1 MSDYIEQISTK
12 TAVSAQP
19 SRQKP
24 EFSRPLLGSL
34 VGPTWVWLVLFML
47 LPLLLLLLMTFRTEA
62 FNWQSW
68 EFTLKNYRQFIDT
81 PSYHRLLL
89 RSFGMAFVV
98 AVLSVI
104 SAYPVAYFV
113 AFHAGR
119 WRNILIT
126 LLIIPAMSSF
136 LLRVLAWRIILGSSG
151 FLSTFL
157 LWAGVMDE
165 SAPVLLYTPT
175 AVIIT
180 LVYVWLPYAA
190 LPIAVALNQIEPKLL
205 EAAADLGAKPLASFL
220 RVTLPLSLP
229 GVLAAFLFVFIPTL
243 GEYVTPALVGG
254 PEGVM
259 IGNIIWD
266 QFSRALNWPMGAL
279 LSLSIL
285 LIILIPAG
293 IVSLASKRSNQ
304 EAVPAYE

>member
-1 MSDYIEQISTK
+1 VSHFADQVTQPASAIRPAEENDST
-12 TAVSAQP
+12 
-19 SRQKP
+19 SRT
-24 EFSRPLLGSL
+24 LLGGL
-34 VGPTWVWLVLFML
+34 VGPTWIWLVLFML
-47 LPLLLLLLMTFRTEA
+47 LPLLLMFLMTFRTDA
-62 FNWQSW
+62 FNWSSW
-68 EFTLKNYRQFIDT
+68 EFTLENYRRFIET

-89 RSFGMAFVV
+89 RSVWLAFVV
-98 AVLSVI
+98 AALSI
-104 SAYPVAYFV
+104 IMAYPVAYFV

-119 WRNILIT
+119 WRNLLIT

-157 LWAGVMDE
+157 LSMGLIDE
-165 SAPVLLYTPT
+165 RAPILLYTPT

-190 LPIAVALNQIEPKLL
+190 LPIAVALNQIEPNLL
-205 EAAADLGAKPLASFL
+205 EAASDLGAKPITTFL

-254 PEGVM
+254 PEGIM

-266 QFSRALNWPMGAL
+266 QFSRALNWPMGAV

-285 LIILIPAG
+285 LVILIPAG
-293 IVSLASKRSNQ
+293 LVSLFSKVSNQ
-304 EAVPAYE
+304 RMASRYE

>member
-1 MSDYIEQISTK
+1 MSHFVDQVTQPASATRPAEENDST
-12 TAVSAQP
+12 
-19 SRQKP
+19 SRT
-24 EFSRPLLGSL
+24 LLGGL
-34 VGPTWVWLVLFML
+34 VGPTWIWLVLFML
-47 LPLLLLLLMTFRTEA
+47 LPLLLMFLMTFRTDA
-62 FNWQSW
+62 FNWSSW
-68 EFTLKNYRQFIDT
+68 EFTLENYRRFIET

-89 RSFGMAFVV
+89 RSVWLAFVV
-98 AVLSVI
+98 AALSI
-104 SAYPVAYFV
+104 IMAYPVAYFV

-119 WRNILIT
+119 WRNLLIT

-157 LWAGVMDE
+157 LSMGLIDE
-165 SAPVLLYTPT
+165 RAPILLYTPT

-190 LPIAVALNQIEPKLL
+190 LPIAVALNQIEPNLL
-205 EAAADLGAKPLASFL
+205 EAASDLGAKPITTFL

-254 PEGVM
+254 PEGIM

-266 QFSRALNWPMGAL
+266 QFSRALNWPMGAV

-285 LIILIPAG
+285 LVILIPAG
-293 IVSLASKRSNQ
+293 LVSLFSKVSNQ
-304 EAVPAYE
+304 RMASRYE

>member
-1 MSDYIEQISTK
+1 MSHYVDQVTQPAAATRPAEENNST
-12 TAVSAQP
+12 
-19 SRQKP
+19 SRT
-24 EFSRPLLGSL
+24 LLGGL
-34 VGPTWVWLVLFML
+34 VGPTWIWLVLFML
-47 LPLLLLLLMTFRTEA
+47 LPLLLMFLMTFRTDA
-62 FNWQSW
+62 FNWSSW
-68 EFTLKNYRQFIDT
+68 EFTLENYRRFIET

-89 RSFGMAFVV
+89 RSVWLAFVV
-98 AVLSVI
+98 AALSI
-104 SAYPVAYFV
+104 IMAYPVAYFV

-119 WRNILIT
+119 WRNLLIT

-157 LWAGVMDE
+157 LSVGLIDE
-165 SAPVLLYTPT
+165 SAPILLYTPT

-190 LPIAVALNQIEPKLL
+190 LPIAVALNQIEPNLL
-205 EAAADLGAKPLASFL
+205 EAASDLGAKPTTTFL

-254 PEGVM
+254 PEGIM

-266 QFSRALNWPMGAL
+266 QFSRALNWPMGAV

-285 LIILIPAG
+285 LVILIPAG
-293 IVSLASKRSNQ
+293 LVSLFSKISNQ
-304 EAVPAYE
+304 RMASHYE

>member
-1 MSDYIEQISTK
+1 MSHYVDQVTQPAAAARPAQENEG
-12 TAVSAQP
+12 VS
-19 SRQKP
+19 RT
-24 EFSRPLLGSL
+24 LLGSL
-34 VGPTWVWLVLFML
+34 VGPTWIWLVLFML
-47 LPLLLLLLMTFRTEA
+47 LPLLLMFLMTFRTDA
-62 FNWQSW
+62 FDWGGW
-68 EFTLKNYRQFIDT
+68 EFTLENYRRFIET

-89 RSFGMAFVV
+89 RSVWLAFVV
-98 AVLSVI
+98 AALSI
-104 SAYPVAYFV
+104 IMAYPVAYV
-113 AFHAGR
+113 IAFHAGR
-119 WRNILIT
+119 WRNLLIT
-126 LLIIPAMSSF
+126 LLVIPAMSSF

-157 LWAGVMDE
+157 LSVGLIDE
-165 SAPVLLYTPT
+165 SAPILLYTPT

-190 LPIAVALNQIEPKLL
+190 LPIAVALNQIEPNLL
-205 EAAADLGAKPLASFL
+205 EAASDLGAKPITTFW

-266 QFSRALNWPMGAL
+266 QFSRALNWPMGAV

-285 LIILIPAG
+285 LVILIPAG
-293 IVSLASKRSNQ
+293 LVSLFSKISNQ
-304 EAVPAYE
+304 RMASHYE